1 MPSEYTKFSD
11 IKLREYSKKPGCQG
25 DNPTLKMKYSLSK
38 KDKLF
43 VDYAEN
49 IKNMIQNAADNQYK
63 LLSVIND
70 LFTNITDPY
79 SGKRVIR
86 INPNLNDALLQKSV
100 IKTRRLI
107 VDLYINCEKDYV
119 SGVKL
124 FEAIVES
131 KILSTTEKQ
140 IEALKKESTKIIENT
155 KSISAPVIVKPQ
167 NVQPQNV
174 QKPPVIIAE
183 PSASDNKTQETQSS
197 TATPISSETSTSEP
211 LKPIPGV
218 TIETSNSLP
227 STNLLPTNNPNPA
240 KPII

>member
-1 MPSEYTKFSD
+1 LRLKYT
-11 IKLREYSKKPGCQG
+11 L
-25 DNPTLKMKYSLSK
+25 NK

-49 IKNMIQNAADNQYK
+49 TKNMIQHAADNQYK
-63 LLSVIND
+63 LLDVIND
-70 LFTNITDPY
+70 LFTNVTDPY

-86 INPNLNDALLQKSV
+86 VNPNLNDALLQKSV

-119 SGVKL
+119 NGVKL

-155 KSISAPVIVKPQ
+155 KSISAPVK
-167 NVQPQNV
+167 
-174 QKPPVIIAE
+174 
-183 PSASDNKTQETQSS
+183 QETLIKQQQH
-197 TATPISSETSTSEP
+197 
-211 LKPIPGV
+211 
-218 TIETSNSLP
+218 
-227 STNLLPTNNPNPA
+227 
-240 KPII
+240 

>member
-1 MPSEYTKFSD
+1 
-11 IKLREYSKKPGCQG
+11 LREYSKKPSCQG
-25 DNPTLKMKYSLSK
+25 ENPTLKMKYTLNK

-49 IKNMIQNAADNQYK
+49 IKNMIQHAADNQYK

-70 LFTNITDPY
+70 LFTNVVDPY

-86 INPNLNDALLQKSV
+86 VNPKLNDIVLQKAIV
-100 IKTRRLI
+100 KTRQLI

-119 SGVKL
+119 NGVKL

-140 IEALKKESTKIIENT
+140 IELLKKESTKIIEKT
-155 KSISAPVIVKPQ
+155 KSISAPVKEQPLIKPL
-167 NVQPQNV
+167 QPQ
-174 QKPPVIIAE
+174 PPLPPIQPIQPIQPPLPPIQP
-183 PSASDNKTQETQSS
+183 PSTTSLETKSS
-197 TATPISSETSTSEP
+197 SSEP

-218 TIETSNSLP
+218 TIETPNSLP
-227 STNLLPTNNPNPA
+227 SSATSLPLNNQNPV
-240 KPII
+240 KPIM